1 MNQKISILY
10 TTVASKED
18 AENLAEQAI
27 IAKLAA
33 CVNIIPNAISMYEWN
48 GKLEKTSE
56 FLIIFK
62 TSDNKIEKLYQW
74 ILNNHPYDVPAI
86 LKTLVDTSV
95 EFYSYVK
102 TQV

>member
-18 AENLAEQAI
+18 AENLSEQAI

-33 CVNIIPNAISMYEWN
+33 CVNIIPNATSMYEWN

-95 EFYSYVK
+95 EFYSYVNNM
-102 TQV
+102 